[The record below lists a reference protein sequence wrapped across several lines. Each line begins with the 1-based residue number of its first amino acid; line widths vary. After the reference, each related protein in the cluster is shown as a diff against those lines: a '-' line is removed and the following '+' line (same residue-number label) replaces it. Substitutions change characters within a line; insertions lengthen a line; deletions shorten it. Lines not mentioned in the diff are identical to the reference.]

1 MNKLIT
7 VSRLPSGEMSSAIDE
22 DTVRTVQSGR
32 ETLGAMLSSAQSN
45 LQKVFIV
52 FVAGMIGTILAL
64 QYGAW
69 DRLRAD
75 LLYSQ
80 MDLTT
85 QQATSIVAV
94 TPFDVILLQVKI
106 GAVIGILL
114 SVPLVVY
121 FGRDGLRRRGWW
133 PTEQIPAWK
142 GALFAITGL
151 TLFAIG
157 VAYAYELFFP
167 VMFNFLAGNADA
179 AGFTPQYSIVKWF
192 EFVFLLAVSFGLA
205 AQLPLMMTVLSYTGI
220 IPYETFR
227 EKWRLAVLGIFGF
240 GALFSPPDPFTQIMW
255 AMPLCGL
262 YGLSLALSKLAVTVK
277 RSGDLVS
284 SRRVARQE
292 WNTVLGAAV
301 LSGGAVYLLL
311 TTSAFEALRAVDAAA
326 APYSGRLD
334 GTLARPDLLGLSTTE
349 TAVAIGAVVGLAG
362 AVAALY
368 YHVLQALNESAVPAG
383 RRHGDPTAIDIGEL
397 SPSAVSV
404 APEEAFEAMTEEE
417 ALSLADQALSSDNQE
432 KAQAILDRWDAVH
445 EDSDPETAAESG
457 TGADAAASGQP
468 ADDDDSNIFT
478 ATTAGMADAFTDEE
492 TTEDDIGGYYYDI
505 RFILDSLLS
514 KAFWILGVFGAVL
527 AGVFLFL
534 YQGGIGAVR
543 KVFVNRLPEGMQAG
557 VDIVTLHPVEHLVFI
572 VKFSTIVGAVAVIPL
587 VAYFAWPAMKDRG
600 LVVGD
605 RKILLVWGGSV
616 FGALIVGSL
625 VGFLYVAPVT
635 ISAIARDQLQSQM
648 IISYR
653 ISSFGWLVFFLTVG
667 IGLLA
672 EIPITMFLFHRG
684 GIVPF
689 SLLYGRWREVV
700 VGIVTLSAVLSPQGI
715 FTMFL
720 VGIPVSL
727 AYLFGLAILWA
738 YTLGGRRTSKRR
750 GEPAD

>member
-1 MNKLIT
+1 
-7 VSRLPSGEMSSAIDE
+7 MSSAIDE

-32 ETLGAMLSSAQSN
+32 ETLGAMLGAAQSN

-64 QYGAW
+64 QYGVW
-69 DRLRAD
+69 DRLRTD

-114 SVPLVVY
+114 SLPLLVY

-133 PTEQIPAWK
+133 PAQHIPAWK
-142 GALFAITGL
+142 GALFVVTSLG
-151 TLFAIG
+151 LFAVG
-157 VAYAYELFFP
+157 VGYAYELFFP
-167 VMFNFLAGNADA
+167 IMFNFLAGNANA
-179 AGFTPQYSIVKWF
+179 AGFSPQYSIVKWF
-192 EFVFLLAVSFGLA
+192 QFVFLLAVSFGLA
-205 AQLPLMMTVLSYTGI
+205 AQLPLMMTILSYTGI
-220 IPYETFR
+220 VPYETFR
-227 EKWRLAVLGIFGF
+227 EKWRWAVVAIFVF

-255 AMPLCGL
+255 ALPLCGL
-262 YGLSLALSKLAVTVK
+262 YAISLALSKLAVTIK
-277 RSGDLVS
+277 RSGELVS
-284 SRRVARQE
+284 TRRVARE
-292 WNTVLGAAV
+292 RWNVVLGAAV
-301 LSGGAVYLLL
+301 AAGGAVYLLL
-311 TTSAFEALRAVDAAA
+311 TSAAFRYVQDIEAAV
-326 APYSGRLD
+326 APYSGSIK
-334 GTLARPDLLGLSTTE
+334 GNLARPALFELSTSE
-349 TAVAIGAVVGLAG
+349 TAALFGVVVGSLA
-362 AVAALY
+362 ALLALY
-368 YHVLQALNESAVPAG
+368 YYVLQALEESAVPAG
-383 RRHGDPTAIDIGEL
+383 RQHGDPTAIDIDEL
-397 SPSAVSV
+397 SASAIGV
-404 APEEAFEAMTEEE
+404 APEEAFEVMTEEE
-417 ALSLADQALSSDNQE
+417 ALGHADRALSNDDQE
-432 KAQAILDRWDAVH
+432 KAQAILDRWDSVH
-445 EDSDPETAAESG
+445 EDGGPETATDDGGETAATDE
-457 TGADAAASGQP
+457 ADGGILAS
-468 ADDDDSNIFT
+468 
-478 ATTAGMADAFTDEE
+478 TTAGMADAFTEEE

-514 KAFWILGVFGAVL
+514 KAFWIMGIFGAVL

-534 YQGGIGAVR
+534 YQGGIGVIR
-543 KVFVNRLPEGMQAG
+543 EVFVGRLPEGMRAG
-557 VDIVTLHPVEHLVFI
+557 VNIVTLHPVEHLVFI
-572 VKFSTIVGAVAVIPL
+572 VKFSTIIGAVSVVPL

-605 RKILLVWGGSV
+605 RKILLVWGGSL

-635 ISAIARDQLQSQM
+635 ISAIARDQLQANM
-648 IISYR
+648 VISYR

-684 GIVPF
+684 GIIPF
-689 SLLYGRWREVV
+689 SVMFGRWREVV
-700 VGIVTLSAVLSPQGI
+700 IAIVALSAILSPKGI

-727 AYLFGLAILWA
+727 AYLFGLAILWV
-738 YTLGGRRTSKRR
+738 YTLGGRRTPKSR

>member
-1 MNKLIT
+1 M
-7 VSRLPSGEMSSAIDE
+7 DE

-32 ETLGAMLSSAQSN
+32 ETLGAMLSAAQSN

-52 FVAGMIGTILAL
+52 FVVGMIGTIMAL

-85 QQATSIVAV
+85 AQATNIVAV

-106 GAVIGILL
+106 GAVIGILM
-114 SVPLVVY
+114 SVPLLIF

-133 PTEQIPAWK
+133 PTEHVPAWK
-142 GALFAITGL
+142 GALFVVISL
-151 TLFAIG
+151 SLFAVG

-167 VMFNFLAGNADA
+167 IMFNFLAGNALA

-192 EFVFLLAVSFGLA
+192 QFVFLLAVSFGLA
-205 AQLPLMMTVLSYTGI
+205 AQLPLMMTILSYTGI
-220 IPYETFR
+220 VPYETFR
-227 EKWRLAVLGIFGF
+227 EKWRLAVLAIFGF

-262 YGLSLALSKLAVTVK
+262 YGFSLALSKLAVTVK
-277 RSGDLVS
+277 RSGDLIS
-284 SRRVARQE
+284 TRRVAREQ
-292 WNTVLGAAV
+292 WNTVLGAFVAV
-301 LSGGAVYLLL
+301 GGAVYLLL
-311 TTSAFEALRAVDAAA
+311 TTSAFDALRAVDAAA
-326 APYSGRLD
+326 APYSGSLK
-334 GTLARPDLLGLSTTE
+334 GNLARPDVLGLSATE

-362 AVAALY
+362 AAAVLY
-368 YHVLQALNESAVPAG
+368 YHVLQALSESAVPAG

-397 SPSAVSV
+397 DASAVRV
-404 APEEAFEAMTEEE
+404 APEEAFEVMTEEE
-417 ALSLADQALSSDNQE
+417 ALGHADSALSNDDQE
-432 KAQAILDRWDAVH
+432 KAQAVLDRWDAVH
-445 EDSDPETAAESG
+445 EDGGPDAGQEGGES
-457 TGADAAASGQP
+457 AAAGAEDQSE
-468 ADDDDSNIFT
+468 DSDNVL
-478 ATTAGMADAFTDEE
+478 ASTTAGMADAFTEEE

-514 KAFWILGVFGAVL
+514 KAFWILGLFGAVL

-534 YQGGIGAVR
+534 YQGGIGAIR
-543 KVFVNRLPEGMQAG
+543 EVFVGRLPEGMRAG
-557 VDIVTLHPVEHLVFI
+557 VNIVTLHPVEHLVFI
-572 VKFSTIVGAVAVIPL
+572 VKFSTIVGAVAVVPL
-587 VAYFAWPAMKDRG
+587 VAYFAWPALKERG
-600 LVVGD
+600 FVVGD
-605 RKILLVWGGSV
+605 RKILLVWGGSLV
-616 FGALIVGSL
+616 GALVVGSL

-635 ISAIARDQLQSQM
+635 ISAIARDQLQANM

-684 GIVPF
+684 GIIPF
-689 SLLYGRWREVV
+689 SLMYERWREVV
-700 VGIVTLSAVLSPQGI
+700 IGIVTLSAVLSPQGI

-727 AYLFGLAILWA
+727 AYLFGLAILWV
-738 YTLGGRRTSKRR
+738 YTLGGRRTPKSR

>member
-1 MNKLIT
+1 
-7 VSRLPSGEMSSAIDE
+7 MSSAIDE

-32 ETLGAMLSSAQSN
+32 ETLGEMLSAAQSN

-52 FVAGMIGTILAL
+52 FVVGMIGTILAL
-64 QYGAW
+64 QYGVW
-69 DRLRAD
+69 ERLRAD

-106 GAVIGILL
+106 GAVIGILM
-114 SVPLVVY
+114 SVPLLVF

-133 PTEQIPAWK
+133 PAEHVPAWK
-142 GALFAITGL
+142 GALFVLVALG
-151 TLFAIG
+151 LFAVG

-167 VMFNFLAGNADA
+167 IMFQFLAGNALD

-192 EFVFLLAVSFGLA
+192 QFVFLLAVSFGLA
-205 AQLPLMMTVLSYTGI
+205 AQLPLLMTVLSYTGI
-220 IPYETFR
+220 VPYETFR
-227 EKWRLAVLGIFGF
+227 EKWRIAVVAIFGF

-255 AMPLCGL
+255 ALPLCGL
-262 YGLSLALSKLAVTVK
+262 YGISLALSKLAVTVR
-277 RSGDLVS
+277 RSGDLIS
-284 SRRVARQE
+284 TRRVAREQ

-301 LSGGAVYLLL
+301 VGGGAVYLLL
-311 TTSAFEALRAVDAAA
+311 TTAAFSALRAVDAAA
-326 APYSGRLD
+326 APYSDSLAGN
-334 GTLARPDLLGLSTTE
+334 LARPALLGLSTTE
-349 TAVAIGAVVGLAG
+349 TALAIGAVVGLVAAAG
-362 AVAALY
+362 ALY
-368 YHVLQALNESAVPAG
+368 YHVLQALSESAVPAG

-397 SPSAVSV
+397 DAGAVRV
-404 APEEAFEAMTEEE
+404 APEEAFEVMTEEAALGHADS
-417 ALSLADQALSSDNQE
+417 ALSAGDQE
-432 KAQAILDRWDAVH
+432 KAQAVLDRWDAVH
-445 EDSDPETAAESG
+445 EDGGPDA
-457 TGADAAASGQP
+457 GADSVEGGAAAASDQSEDGGNVF
-468 ADDDDSNIFT
+468 AS
-478 ATTAGMADAFTDEE
+478 TTAGMADAFTEEE

-514 KAFWILGVFGAVL
+514 KAFWIMGLFGAVL
-527 AGVFLFL
+527 AGVFIFL
-534 YQGGIGAVR
+534 YSGGIGTIQR
-543 KVFVNRLPEGMQAG
+543 VFVSRLPEGMQSG
-557 VDIVTLHPVEHLVFI
+557 VSIVTLHPVEHLVFI
-572 VKFSTIVGAVAVIPL
+572 VKFSTIVGAVSVIPL

-605 RKILLVWGGSV
+605 RKILLVWGGSL
-616 FGALIVGSL
+616 FGALVVGSL

-635 ISAIARDQLQSQM
+635 ISAIARDQLQANM

-689 SLLYGRWREVV
+689 SLMYERWREVV
-700 VGIVTLSAVLSPQGI
+700 IGIVTLSAILSPQGI

-727 AYLFGLAILWA
+727 AYLFGLAILWV
-738 YTLGGRRTSKRR
+738 YTLGGRRTPKRQ

>member
-1 MNKLIT
+1 
-7 VSRLPSGEMSSAIDE
+7 MSSAIDE

-32 ETLGAMLSSAQSN
+32 ETLGAMLSAAQSN

-52 FVAGMIGTILAL
+52 FVVGMIGTIMAL

-85 QQATSIVAV
+85 SQATNIVAV

-106 GAVIGILL
+106 GAVIGILM
-114 SVPLVVY
+114 SVPLLIY

-133 PTEQIPAWK
+133 PTEHIPAWK
-142 GALFAITGL
+142 GALFVVTSLG
-151 TLFAIG
+151 LFAVG

-167 VMFNFLAGNADA
+167 IMFNFLAGNALA

-192 EFVFLLAVSFGLA
+192 QFVFLLAVSFGLA
-205 AQLPLMMTVLSYTGI
+205 AQLPLMMTILSYTGI
-220 IPYETFR
+220 VPYETFR
-227 EKWRLAVLGIFGF
+227 EKWRLAVLAIFGF

-262 YGLSLALSKLAVTVK
+262 YGFSLALSKLAVTVK
-277 RSGDLVS
+277 RSGDLIS
-284 SRRVARQE
+284 TRRVARE
-292 WNTVLGAAV
+292 RWNTVLGAFVAV
-301 LSGGAVYLLL
+301 GGAVYLLL
-311 TTSAFEALRAVDAAA
+311 TTSAFGALRAIDAAA
-326 APYSGRLD
+326 APYSESLKGN
-334 GTLARPDLLGLSTTE
+334 LARPDLLGLSATE
-349 TAVAIGAVVGLAG
+349 TALAIGAVVGLAG
-362 AVAALY
+362 AAAVLY
-368 YHVLQALNESAVPAG
+368 YHVLQALSESAVPDG

-397 SPSAVSV
+397 DASAVRV
-404 APEEAFEAMTEEE
+404 APEEAFEVMTEEE
-417 ALSLADQALSSDNQE
+417 ALGHADRALSSGDEE
-432 KAQAILDRWDAVH
+432 KAQAVLDRWDAVH
-445 EDSDPETAAESG
+445 EDGGPDPGPADSDEDAAAESDQSEG
-457 TGADAAASGQP
+457 GDNVLAS
-468 ADDDDSNIFT
+468 
-478 ATTAGMADAFTDEE
+478 TTAGMADAFTEEE

-514 KAFWILGVFGAVL
+514 KAFWILGLFGAVL

-534 YQGGIGAVR
+534 YQGGIGAIR
-543 KVFVNRLPEGMQAG
+543 EVFVGRLPEGMRAG
-557 VDIVTLHPVEHLVFI
+557 VNIVTLHPVEHLVFI
-572 VKFSTIVGAVAVIPL
+572 VKFSTIVGAVSIIPL
-587 VAYFAWPAMKDRG
+587 VAYFAWPAMKERG

-605 RKILLVWGGSV
+605 RKILLVWGGSL
-616 FGALIVGSL
+616 FGALAVGSL

-635 ISAIARDQLQSQM
+635 ISAIARDQLQANM

-684 GIVPF
+684 GIIPF
-689 SLLYGRWREVV
+689 TRMYERWREVV
-700 VGIVTLSAVLSPQGI
+700 IGIITLSALFSPKGI

-720 VGIPVSL
+720 VGVPVSL
-727 AYLFGLAILWA
+727 AYLLGLAILWV
-738 YTLGGRRTSKRR
+738 YTLGGRRTPKRR

>member
-7 VSRLPSGEMSSAIDE
+7 VSRLPSREMSSAIDE

-32 ETLGAMLSSAQSN
+32 ETLGAMLGAAQSN

-52 FVAGMIGTILAL
+52 FVVGMIGTIMAL
-64 QYGAW
+64 QYGVW

-106 GAVIGILL
+106 GAVIGALM
-114 SVPLVVY
+114 SVPLLIF

-133 PTEQIPAWK
+133 PAKHIPAWQ
-142 GALFAITGL
+142 GALFVL
-151 TLFAIG
+151 TALGLFAIG
-157 VAYAYELFFP
+157 VGYAYELFFP
-167 VMFNFLAGNADA
+167 VMFNFLAGNANA

-192 EFVFLLAVSFGLA
+192 QFVFLLAVSFGLA
-205 AQLPLMMTVLSYTGI
+205 AQLPLMMTILSYTGI
-220 IPYETFR
+220 VPYETFR
-227 EKWRLAVLGIFGF
+227 DKWRLAVIAIFAF

-255 AMPLCGL
+255 ALPLCGL
-262 YGLSLALSKLAVTVK
+262 YGISLALSKLAVTVK
-277 RSGDLVS
+277 RSGDLIS
-284 SRRVARQE
+284 TRRVAREQ

-311 TTSAFEALRAVDAAA
+311 TTSAFSALRAVDAAA
-326 APYSGRLD
+326 APYSRRLQ
-334 GTLARPDLLGLSTTE
+334 GNLARPDLLGLSTTE
-349 TAVAIGAVVGLAG
+349 TAVAIGVVVGLVG
-362 AVAALY
+362 AALVLY
-368 YHVLQALNESAVPAG
+368 YHVLQALGESAVPAG
-383 RRHGDPTAIDIGEL
+383 RRHGDPTAIDVGEL
-397 SPSAVSV
+397 SASAIGV
-404 APEEAFEAMTEEE
+404 APEEAFEVMTEAE
-417 ALSLADQALSSDNQE
+417 ALGHADQALSNDDQE

-445 EDSDPETAAESG
+445 EDDGP
-457 TGADAAASGQP
+457 DAAAGGEGGEAAPSDQSEGGENVL
-468 ADDDDSNIFT
+468 AS
-478 ATTAGMADAFTDEE
+478 TTAGMADAFTEEE

-514 KAFWILGVFGAVL
+514 KAFWIMGVFGAVL

-543 KVFVNRLPEGMQAG
+543 EVFVSRLPEGMRAG
-557 VDIVTLHPVEHLVFI
+557 VNIVTLHPVEHLVFI

-605 RKILLVWGGSV
+605 RKILLVWGASL

-635 ISAIARDQLQSQM
+635 ISAIARDQLQANM

-689 SLLYGRWREVV
+689 SLMYERWREVV
-700 VGIVTLSAVLSPQGI
+700 IGIVTLSAILSPQGI

-727 AYLFGLAILWA
+727 AYLLGLAILWV
-738 YTLGGRRTSKRR
+738 YTLGGRRTPKSR

>member
-1 MNKLIT
+1 
-7 VSRLPSGEMSSAIDE
+7 MSSAIDE

-32 ETLGAMLSSAQSN
+32 ETLGAMLGAAQSN

-64 QYGAW
+64 QYGVW
-69 DRLRAD
+69 DRLRTD

-85 QQATSIVAV
+85 QQATSIVAI

-114 SVPLVVY
+114 SLPLLVY

-133 PTEQIPAWK
+133 PAQHIPAWK
-142 GALFAITGL
+142 GALFVVISLG
-151 TLFAIG
+151 LFAVG
-157 VAYAYELFFP
+157 AGYAYELFFP
-167 VMFNFLAGNADA
+167 IMFNFLAGNASA
-179 AGFTPQYSIVKWF
+179 AGFSPQYSIVKWF
-192 EFVFLLAVSFGLA
+192 QFVFLLTVSFGLA
-205 AQLPLMMTVLSYTGI
+205 AQLPLMMTILSYTGI
-220 IPYETFR
+220 VPYETFR
-227 EKWRLAVLGIFGF
+227 EKWRWAVVAIFVF

-255 AMPLCGL
+255 ALPLCGL
-262 YGLSLALSKLAVTVK
+262 YAISLALSKLAVTIK
-277 RSGDLVS
+277 RSGELVS
-284 SRRVARQE
+284 TRRVARE
-292 WNTVLGAAV
+292 RWNVVLGAAV
-301 LSGGAVYLLL
+301 AAGGAAYFLL
-311 TTSAFEALRAVDAAA
+311 TSAAFRYIQAAEAYV
-326 APYSGRLD
+326 APYSGSIK
-334 GTLARPDLLGLSTTE
+334 GNLARPALFGLSTGE
-349 TAVAIGAVVGLAG
+349 TAALFGVAVGSLA
-362 AVAALY
+362 ALLALY
-368 YHVLQALNESAVPAG
+368 YYVLQALEESAVPAG
-383 RRHGDPTAIDIGEL
+383 RQHGDPTAIDIDEL
-397 SPSAVSV
+397 SASAIGV
-404 APEEAFEAMTEEE
+404 APEEAFEVMTEEE
-417 ALSLADQALSSDNQE
+417 ALGHADRALSNDDQE

-445 EDSDPETAAESG
+445 EDGGPETATDDGGE
-457 TGADAAASGQP
+457 TAATE
-468 ADDDDSNIFT
+468 ADDGGILAS
-478 ATTAGMADAFTDEE
+478 TTAGMADAFTEEE

-514 KAFWILGVFGAVL
+514 KAFWIMGIFGAVL

-534 YQGGIGAVR
+534 YQGGIGAIR
-543 KVFVNRLPEGMQAG
+543 EVFVGRLPEGMRAG
-557 VDIVTLHPVEHLVFI
+557 VNIVTLHPVEHLVFI
-572 VKFSTIVGAVAVIPL
+572 VKFSTIIGAVSVVPL

-600 LVVGD
+600 LVGGD
-605 RKILLVWGGSV
+605 RKILLVWGGSL

-635 ISAIARDQLQSQM
+635 ISAIARDQLQANM
-648 IISYR
+648 VISYR

-689 SLLYGRWREVV
+689 SVMFERWREVV
-700 VGIVTLSAVLSPQGI
+700 IAIVALSAILSPKGI

-727 AYLFGLAILWA
+727 AYLFGLAILWV
-738 YTLGGRRTSKRR
+738 YTLGGRRTPKSR

>member
-1 MNKLIT
+1 
-7 VSRLPSGEMSSAIDE
+7 
-22 DTVRTVQSGR
+22 
-32 ETLGAMLSSAQSN
+32 MLSAAQSN

-52 FVAGMIGTILAL
+52 FVVGMIGTILAL

-75 LLYSQ
+75 LLYSK

-85 QQATSIVAV
+85 SQATQIVAV

-106 GAVIGILL
+106 GAVIGILMSL
-114 SVPLVVY
+114 PLLIF

-133 PTEQIPAWK
+133 PTEHIPAWK
-142 GALFAITGL
+142 GGLFVVTALGLFAV
-151 TLFAIG
+151 G

-167 VMFNFLAGNADA
+167 IMFNFLAGNALA

-192 EFVFLLAVSFGLA
+192 QFVFLLAVSFGLA

-220 IPYETFR
+220 VPYETFR
-227 EKWRLAVLGIFGF
+227 DKWRLAVLAIFGF

-255 AMPLCGL
+255 ALPLCGL
-262 YGLSLALSKLAVTVK
+262 YGFSLALSKLAVTVK
-277 RSGDLVS
+277 RSGELVS
-284 SRRVARQE
+284 TRRVAREQ

-326 APYSGRLD
+326 APYSESLQGE
-334 GTLARPDLLGLSTTE
+334 LARPDLLGLSTTE
-349 TAVAIGAVVGLAG
+349 TALAIGAVVGLAG
-362 AVAALY
+362 AAVVLY
-368 YHVLQALNESAVPAG
+368 YHVLQALGESAVPTG

-397 SPSAVSV
+397 DASAVRV
-404 APEEAFEAMTEEE
+404 APEEAFEVMTEEE
-417 ALSLADQALSSDNQE
+417 ALNHADRALSNDDQE
-432 KAQAILDRWDAVH
+432 KAQAVLDRWDAVH
-445 EDSDPETAAESG
+445 EDDGPDEGQEES
-457 TGADAAASGQP
+457 AQAASASEDQP
-468 ADDDDSNIFT
+468 EDDSSIVT
-478 ATTAGMADAFTDEE
+478 STTAGMADAFTEEE

-514 KAFWILGVFGAVL
+514 KAFWIMGLFGAVL

-534 YQGGIGAVR
+534 YQGGIGAIR
-543 KVFVNRLPEGMQAG
+543 EVFVSRLPEGMRAG

-572 VKFSTIVGAVAVIPL
+572 VKFSTIIGAVSVIPL

-605 RKILLVWGGSV
+605 RKILLVWGGSL

-635 ISAIARDQLQSQM
+635 ISAIARDQLQANM

-689 SLLYGRWREVV
+689 TLMYERWREVV
-700 VGIVTLSAVLSPQGI
+700 IGIITLSAILSPQGI

-727 AYLFGLAILWA
+727 AYLLGLAILWV
-738 YTLGGRRTSKRR
+738 YTLGGRRTPERR

>member
-1 MNKLIT
+1 
-7 VSRLPSGEMSSAIDE
+7 MSSAIDD

-32 ETLGAMLSSAQSN
+32 ETLGAMLSSAQSD

-52 FVAGMIGTILAL
+52 FVVGMIGTIMAL
-64 QYGAW
+64 QYGVW

-106 GAVIGILL
+106 GAVIGILM
-114 SVPLVVY
+114 SVPLLIY

-133 PTEQIPAWK
+133 PAEHIPAWK
-142 GALFAITGL
+142 GALFVVTALG
-151 TLFAIG
+151 LFAVG
-157 VAYAYELFFP
+157 VGYAYELFFP
-167 VMFNFLAGNADA
+167 IMFNFLAGNANA

-205 AQLPLMMTVLSYTGI
+205 AQLPLLMTILSYTGI
-220 IPYETFR
+220 VPYETFR
-227 EKWRLAVLGIFGF
+227 DKWRLAVLAIFGF

-255 AMPLCGL
+255 ALPLCGL
-262 YGLSLALSKLAVTVK
+262 YGVSLALSKLAVTVK
-277 RSGDLVS
+277 RSGDLIS
-284 SRRVARQE
+284 TRRVAREQ

-301 LSGGAVYLLL
+301 LTGGAVYLLL
-311 TTSAFEALRAVDAAA
+311 TTSAFGALRAVDAAA
-326 APYSGRLD
+326 APYSKSLKGN
-334 GTLARPDLLGLSTTE
+334 LARPDLFGLSTTE
-349 TAVAIGAVVGLAG
+349 TAVAIGAVVGLVG
-362 AVAALY
+362 AAFVLY
-368 YHVLQALNESAVPAG
+368 YHVLQALSESAVPAG

-397 SPSAVSV
+397 DASAVRV
-404 APEEAFEAMTEEE
+404 APEEAFAVMSEEDALGHADS
-417 ALSLADQALSSDNQE
+417 ALSNDDQE
-432 KAQAILDRWDAVH
+432 KAQAVLDRWDAVH
-445 EDSDPETAAESG
+445 EDGGPDADAGGEE
-457 TGADAAASGQP
+457 GAAAASDQSE
-468 ADDDDSNIFT
+468 DDDGNVFAS
-478 ATTAGMADAFTDEE
+478 TTAGMADAFTEAE

-514 KAFWILGVFGAVL
+514 KAFWILGLFGAVL

-543 KVFVNRLPEGMQAG
+543 ETFVGRLPEGMRAG
-557 VDIVTLHPVEHLVFI
+557 VNIVTLHPVEHLVFI

-605 RKILLVWGGSV
+605 RKILLVWGGSL
-616 FGALIVGSL
+616 FGALVVGSL
-625 VGFLYVAPVT
+625 IGFLYVAPVT
-635 ISAIARDQLQSQM
+635 ISAIARDQLQASM

-689 SLLYGRWREVV
+689 SLLYERWREVV
-700 VGIVTLSAVLSPQGI
+700 IGIVTLSAILSPQGI

-727 AYLFGLAILWA
+727 AYLFGLAILWV
-738 YTLGGRRTSKRR
+738 YTLGGRRTPKSR